1 MTSPLRFIR
10 GHGFVPFAALLLAAG
25 CGQQTSTDSPPTTAK
40 ESGATATVT
49 QASSTPDICAYR
61 PDYNAI
67 PTTCSSTREPADLY
81 QGVLNLIRANCITL
95 AENPGNPTEA
105 EKKRAWEACM
115 KYPPVL
121 WVKAATSPDQ
131 FDAWNAQVE
140 RVAVF
145 YRTSNAPD
153 VTATSFEQSLRKIRE
168 VANEMVN
175 SYHAPIRQVENSN
188 RRILDSTLPELLKA
202 KAEAEGKPVQAELAH
217 QRETMSEI
225 RSVFDRHQ
233 AKLQTY
239 QPAYAALVAQFET
252 YRTNE
257 PILLDRLQVLVQ
269 QASTATLAT
278 LPNVQLELV
287 QLSRAESIA
296 PQTLQL
302 EAFRLSRQLSRV
314 HDEYEE
320 ELEPHFDFIRTHN
333 VARPKLA
340 DEPMQVLANIQ
351 AYADSRY
358 VRTTDIVT
366 KTLDGIRRRQTALMT
381 LQADQATRQTI
392 VQNTNLAA
400 STQFLAET
408 TARVTEVGKLPPR
421 STKLRLYFLAGKLQ
435 EHESILQ
442 LESVCAKAAATPWM
456 GTGCNTLALQFSKS
470 RNYVNL
476 TLPGTMRLNIASM
489 RTAGVNA
496 TLLQEIEQHLAAGRV
511 RAAAISHDVALRS
524 SEDL

>member
-25 CGQQTSTDSPPTTAK
+25 CGQQTSPESPPTSANK
-40 ESGATATVT
+40 EPGPTATVT
-49 QASSTPDICAYR
+49 RAASTPAICAYR
-61 PDYNAI
+61 PDYKVI

-81 QGVLNLIRANCITL
+81 QGVLDVIRSNCIVL
-95 AENPGNPTEA
+95 APNPTEA
-105 EKKRAWEACM
+105 ETKRAWEACM

-121 WVKAATSPDQ
+121 WVEAATSPDQ

-140 RVAVF
+140 RIAVF
-145 YRTSNAPD
+145 YRTSNAEN

-168 VANEMVN
+168 IAEEMVN
-175 SYHAPIRQVENSN
+175 NYHAPIRQVVDSN
-188 RRILDSTLPELLKA
+188 RRILDSALPELLKV
-202 KAEAEGKPVQAELAH
+202 KAAEEGKTAQADLAH
-217 QRETMSEI
+217 QRETVLEI
-225 RSVFDRHQ
+225 QSLLDRHQ
-233 AKLQTY
+233 ESLQTH
-239 QPAYAALVAQFET
+239 QAAYAALVAQFET

-257 PILLDRLQVLVQ
+257 PILLARLNTLVQ

-287 QLSRAESIA
+287 QLSRAEGIA
-296 PQTLQL
+296 PQQLQL

-314 HDEYEE
+314 HDELEA
-320 ELEPHFDFIRTHN
+320 ELEPHLDFMRAHN
-333 VARPKLA
+333 FARPKLA
-340 DEPMQVLANIQ
+340 DEPMEVLANIQ

-358 VRTTDIVT
+358 VRTGDIVT

-470 RNYVNL
+470 RNYVNT

-511 RAAAISHDVALRS
+511 RAAAIAHDVALRS
-524 SEDL
+524 SEPL